1 MLAIVYP
8 EPGRYELRDVPVPE
22 PAAGQVLVKVMAST
36 LCATD
41 FKVFAG
47 QFPGT
52 RFPHTPGH
60 EFAGEVVELGTGAAG
75 FQPGDRVGVEV
86 HVGCGSCARCLEG
99 LYTLCERYG
108 QIERGHA
115 HIGFTVPGGLAE
127 YAALPARALHPLPNN
142 LSWDEGAF
150 TDNVGVALWAVE
162 RSRLKAGER
171 VAVVGPG
178 AFGALVVQIAAALG
192 ASRIALVGTRPERM
206 ELLHGLGVVD
216 ELIDSSSVD
225 PATELRERWGCGGAD
240 VVIEFAGS
248 ESAARQAIQ
257 LARRGGRVVLGGATG
272 PGREL
277 KELDLS
283 TIVRGQLDI
292 YGSLAN
298 PKGVSARGLALMAR
312 GAVSV
317 APLITHHFVLRDFSE
332 AWDTFRERRD
342 GAIRVML
349 QPWSSDDGR

>member
-1 MLAIVYP
+1 VLAVVYP
-8 EPGRYELRDVPVPE
+8 QPNRYELRDVPVLE
-22 PAAGQVLVKVMAST
+22 PAPGQVLLKVMATT

-47 QFPGT
+47 HFPGT

-60 EFAGEVVELGTGAAG
+60 EFAGQVVGVGAGVRG
-75 FQPGDRVGVEV
+75 FEPGERVGVEV
-86 HVGCGSCARCLEG
+86 HVGCGGCARCLEG
-99 LYTLCERYG
+99 LYTLCEHYG
-108 QIERGHA
+108 QVERGHA

-127 YAALPARALHPLPNN
+127 CAAVPARALHQLPDT

-150 TDNVGVALWAVE
+150 ADNIGVALWAVE
-162 RSRLKAGER
+162 RSALQAGER

-192 ASRIALVGTRPERM
+192 ASRIAMVGTRAERM
-206 ELLHGLGVVD
+206 DLVRQLNVVD
-216 ELIDSSSVD
+216 DFVDSSTCD
-225 PATELRERWGCGGAD
+225 PAAELRRRWGEGAD
-240 VVIEFAGS
+240 VVVEFAGT

-257 LARRGGRVVLGGATG
+257 LARRGGRVVLAGATG

-283 TIVRGQLDI
+283 TIVRGHLDI

-312 GAVSV
+312 GSV
-317 APLITHHFVLRDFSE
+317 NVKPLITHHFPLTDFQN
-332 AWDTFRERRD
+332 AWETFRERRG

-349 QPWSSDDGR
+349 RPWD